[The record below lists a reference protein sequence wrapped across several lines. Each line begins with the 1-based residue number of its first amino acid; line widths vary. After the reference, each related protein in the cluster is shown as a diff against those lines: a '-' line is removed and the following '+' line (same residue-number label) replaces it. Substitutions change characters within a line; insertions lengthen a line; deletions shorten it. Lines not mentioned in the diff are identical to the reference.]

1 MSYENN
7 KQLVLEILYS
17 MNTKINLRNNEFQQY
32 FNTMYD
38 GFYNNKNQFD
48 NITEMN
54 KSIINNCYQ
63 KINQIS
69 NVNTSYQ
76 QETSIQNQNRSINPY
91 SNQSNTIETIDINE
105 IRHKKDD
112 KFTFKLKNKQ
122 EEFDNFMKKPDP
134 KSIDFSLKYDEPEQN
149 LDNLMNQSLADREK
163 ELQAI
168 TNKYNSKTNNDF
180 LKPQDTR
187 SDKKKIVSQQ
197 IENNKKEK
205 HVTFATNNNN
215 IINNVNSKINS
226 NKDFTNFLSKLKKK
240 PQINNNSN
248 SNSNVNNNVNS
259 NNNINSNN
267 ILTLLNKIVNNQE
280 IIINNQNI
288 ILKNT
293 NVEKV
298 EGENLT
304 KKEE

>member
-1 MSYENN
+1 MSYEKN
-7 KQLVLEILYS
+7 KQLVLEILFS
-17 MNTKINLRNNEFQQY
+17 MDTKINLRNNEFQQY
-32 FNTMYD
+32 FNTMYNE
-38 GFYNNKNQFD
+38 FYNNKNQFD

-69 NVNTSYQ
+69 NVNTMYQ
-76 QETSIQNQNRSINPY
+76 HETSIQNQSINPY

-134 KSIDFSLKYDEPEQN
+134 KSIDFSLKYDEPEEN
-149 LDNLMNQSLADREK
+149 LDKLMNQSLADREK

-197 IENNKKEK
+197 IENNKKER
-205 HVTFATNNNN
+205 HVTFATNNV
-215 IINNVNSKINS
+215 ISNVNNKEIS
-226 NKDFTNFLSKLKKK
+226 NVNNKELNAFLSKLKKK
-240 PQINNNSN
+240 PQINSSN
-248 SNSNVNNNVNS
+248 TNTNTNGNIKS
-259 NNNINSNN
+259 NINSNN

-288 ILKNT
+288 ILKNI

-298 EGENLT
+298 GGENLT

>member
-17 MNTKINLRNNEFQQY
+17 MDTKINLRNNDFQQY
-32 FNTMYD
+32 FNTMYNK
-38 GFYNNKNQFD
+38 FYNNKNQFD

-69 NVNTSYQ
+69 NVNTTYQ
-76 QETSIQNQNRSINPY
+76 HETSIQNQNQSINSY
-91 SNQSNTIETIDINE
+91 SNQSNTIETIETIDINE

-168 TNKYNSKTNNDF
+168 TNKYKSKTNNDF

-205 HVTFATNNNN
+205 HVTFASNNDD
-215 IINNVNSKINS
+215 INSNVNSKITS
-226 NKDFTNFLSKLKKK
+226 NNNELNTFLSKLKKK
-240 PQINNNSN
+240 PQINNNS
-248 SNSNVNNNVNS
+248 NVNS

-298 EGENLT
+298 MGENLT

>member
-17 MNTKINLRNNEFQQY
+17 MDTKINLRNNDFQQY
-32 FNTMYD
+32 FNTMYNE
-38 GFYNNKNQFD
+38 FYNNRNQFN

-54 KSIINNCYQ
+54 KSIINNCYK

-69 NVNTSYQ
+69 NVNTMYIH
-76 QETSIQNQNRSINPY
+76 ETSIQNQNQYINPY
-91 SNQSNTIETIDINE
+91 SNDTNTIETIDINE

-112 KFTFKLKNKQ
+112 KFAFKLKNKQ
-122 EEFDNFMKKPDP
+122 DEFDNFMKKPDP

-149 LDNLMNQSLADREK
+149 LDKLMNQTLADREK

-180 LKPQDTR
+180 LKSQDTR

-205 HVTFATNNNN
+205 HVTFANNNN
-215 IINNVNSKINS
+215 IISNVNSNDKKFN
-226 NKDFTNFLSKLKKK
+226 NFLSKLKK
-240 PQINNNSN
+240 NH
-248 SNSNVNNNVNS
+248 
-259 NNNINSNN
+259 
-267 ILTLLNKIVNNQE
+267 
-280 IIINNQNI
+280 
-288 ILKNT
+288 
-293 NVEKV
+293 
-298 EGENLT
+298 
-304 KKEE
+304 